1 MKTNYKISP
10 LGKFFPSFTGKE
22 QQSFKKLFLLYFLSG
37 PDTYEAGRQFIREQ
51 FLAQCRMREGSTE
64 ELKEI
69 YPHFTC
75 ATDTTNIRFVFDAVT
90 DTVIRKQL
98 RDVGMF

>member
-1 MKTNYKISP
+1 MTIHLCY
-10 LGKFFPSFTGKE
+10 GHFPFC
-22 QQSFKKLFLLYFLSG
+22 FLSSIG
-37 PDTYEAGRQFIREQ
+37 PNTYDAGREFIKEQ
-51 FLAQCRMREGSTE
+51 FLSQCRMREGATE

-75 ATDTTNIRFVFDAVT
+75 ATDTTNIRFVFEAVT